1 MTSTIRL
8 ALAVA
13 MFCALPLSS
22 GCASDPAPEPVAQQ
36 PAEQQVDP
44 IYEKDPDMRGASANE
59 QVAVREDKDPRKRV
73 IFLND
78 FGTKHANLVV
88 DQLKGDSD
96 FSEFLPGGGEPR
108 RVVVECK
115 YTGDNL
121 RVSVSKAIEAV
132 GIPYHFRE
140 AVLAKHLEVYRSKQ

>member
-1 MTSTIRL
+1 M
-8 ALAVA
+8 
-13 MFCALPLSS
+13 
-22 GCASDPAPEPVAQQ
+22 
-36 PAEQQVDP
+36 
-44 IYEKDPDMRGASANE
+44 
-59 QVAVREDKDPRKRV
+59 

-78 FGTKHANLVV
+78 FGTKHAKLVV
-88 DQLKGDSD
+88 DQLKQDAD

-132 GIPYHFRE
+132 GIPYPLRE
-140 AVLAKHLEVYRSKQ
+140 AALAKHLEVYRSKQ